1 MVDVQITSEQQLR
14 EIVGHPHQKVIDKV
28 RPTLHQVH
36 VSWLAACPM
45 VFLATADASGRMDVS
60 PKGDPAGK
68 IVHVIDSHRVA
79 IPERPGNRRI
89 DGYLNVLQNPHVGL
103 VALIPGRGDTLRI
116 NGAARIVDD
125 GDYFDA
131 LAVKQIRPLLALEVD
146 VEEVFFHCAKAF
158 LRSDLWRP
166 ETWEPDALPS
176 TAKITKA
183 LMPELDETEL
193 EKAYAEPEFRKWL
206 Y

>member
-1 MVDVQITSEQQLR
+1 MQITTEQQLR
-14 EIVGHPHQKVIDKV
+14 DIVGQPHQKVIDKV
-28 RPTLHQVH
+28 RAALHPVH
-36 VSWLAACPM
+36 VEWLAACPM
-45 VFLATADASGRMDVS
+45 VFLATSDASGRMDVS

-68 IVHVIDSHRVA
+68 VVHILDQGRVA
-79 IPERPGNRRI
+79 IPERPGNRRV

-116 NGAARIVDD
+116 NGTARIVDD

-131 LAVKQIRPLLALEVD
+131 LAVQGVRPLLALEVD

-158 LRSDLWRP
+158 LRSNLWRP
-166 ETWEPDALPS
+166 DTWEPDALPS

-183 LMPELDETEL
+183 LMPDLDEDEL